1 MDTAYLLELTAWSG
15 IAAFVIAMI
24 EIPFWFIYPGDP
36 PYKNI
41 VTRTFIS
48 LFVQPAMLMFSAGL
62 ALLYPSAF
70 TIFGALFMTVI
81 TAIGFVGHSIQL
93 GAALKA
99 DRRPIDP
106 TLVGS
111 GAEGSLLLYGPIA
124 HLLFVLS
131 LGLMTTGL
139 LVSGAAP
146 AWLIAIGYLIAS
158 FQLVLVPTIFSKTIP
173 ARFYSL
179 NGWNIPVSA
188 GLFTAW
194 ILMASI
200 YLLVR

>member
-1 MDTAYLLELTAWSG
+1 MDMSYLLELTAWSG

-24 EIPFWFIYPGDP
+24 EIPFWFIYPGAP

-62 ALLYPSAF
+62 AVLFPSPF

-81 TAIGFVGHSIQL
+81 TAIGYVGHSIQL

-99 DRRPIDP
+99 KGPIDP

-131 LGLMTTGL
+131 LGLTTTGL
-139 LVSGAAP
+139 LISEAVP
-146 AWLIAIGYLIAS
+146 TWLIVLGYLIAA
-158 FQLVLVPTIFSKTIP
+158 FQLFLVPTIFSKTIP
-173 ARFYSL
+173 AQFYSL
-179 NGWNIPVSA
+179 NGWNIPISA
-188 GLFTAW
+188 GLFTTW
-194 ILMASI
+194 MLVTSV
-200 YLLVR
+200 YLLIK